1 MRTFESYDEVS
12 DMRGCIKRPVIVHAK
27 QINEEFRVNTL
38 EGEDHYGKPGDYLI
52 RDVYGE
58 LCVCDKE
65 DFEKLYDFTDTNKEV
80 WTPWGHL

>member
-1 MRTFESYDEVS
+1 MPNRC
-12 DMRGCIKRPVIVHAK
+12 MK
-27 QINEEFRVNTL
+27 NLLNTL

-58 LCVCDKE
+58 LCVWDKE
-65 DFEKLYDFTDTNKEV
+65 DFEKSLHFIQMVNS